1 MRTGSRRR
9 ADDDVTPK
17 IAPSLLSADFAAIAE
32 QIRAVEAGGADELHL
47 DSMDGRFVPNFTWGM
62 KIVKDL
68 RRLTALPFDCHL
80 MIVEPERY
88 VDAFREAG
96 ADVITFHY
104 EATPHQHRLLRHVR
118 EIGAK
123 AGIAINPGTPVSML
137 VDLIE
142 EIDRVLVMS
151 VNPGFGGQSFIE
163 RALAKVAEV
172 RALLDARNP
181 SCEIEV
187 DGGIGLE
194 NAERAVIAGADVLVA
209 GNSVF
214 AGADPAEAVRAMR
227 RRVEG
232 ARAARR

>member
-1 MRTGSRRR
+1 ML
-9 ADDDVTPK
+9 PIK
-17 IAPSLLSADFAAIAE
+17 IAPSLLSADFAAIAD
-32 QIRAVEAGGADELHL
+32 QIRMVEAAGAGELHL
-47 DSMDGRFVPNFTWGM
+47 DSMDGRFVPNLTWGM

-68 RRLTALPFDCHL
+68 RRLTSLPFDCHL
-80 MIVEPERY
+80 MILEPERY

-104 EATPHQHRLLRHVR
+104 EATPHQHRLLRHLR

-123 AGIAINPGTPVSML
+123 AGIAINPGTPVGML

-163 RALAKVAEV
+163 RAITKIAEV
-172 RALLDARNP
+172 RALLDVRNP
-181 SCEIEV
+181 ACEIEV
-187 DGGIGLE
+187 DGGIGTE
-194 NAERAVIAGADVLVA
+194 NIERAVHAGANVLVA

-214 AGADPAEAVRAMR
+214 AAPDPSAALRTMLSAAQRAQRGAAGP
-227 RRVEG
+227 
-232 ARAARR
+232 